1 MQKFLKVLLPQNR
14 RELLP
19 PGRPPSARVKPPNA
33 ADTKKHEKEKHR
45 LKEIDTCKSAQGG
58 IEKFFTKPG

>member
-1 MQKFLKVLLPQNR
+1 
-14 RELLP
+14 
-19 PGRPPSARVKPPNA
+19 VKPPNA